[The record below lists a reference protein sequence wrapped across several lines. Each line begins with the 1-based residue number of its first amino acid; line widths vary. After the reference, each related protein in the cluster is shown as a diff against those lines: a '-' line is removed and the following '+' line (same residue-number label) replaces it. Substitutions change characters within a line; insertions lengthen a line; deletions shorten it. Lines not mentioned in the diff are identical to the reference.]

1 METRRLGYFVRVAED
16 GSLTKAA
23 SILRIAQPALTRQMR
38 LLEAEVGVPLFRR
51 TARGMA
57 LTEDGERLRAAVAG
71 PLRELELAL
80 HGFRASAS
88 PVVADAVLG
97 LPASLSEV
105 LARPLALAIARDFP
119 EVRLRIIEGPMGS
132 LQEWLNRG
140 IVDFALAEEASHDD
154 RLVEQR
160 IATLP
165 VELVGPADSP
175 LPHGGAVPFA
185 AAARLPLVLTSHHM
199 GLRGAVN
206 DAAQRSSARLNIRL
220 EADAPRLARELVEA
234 GMGYAMLPAR
244 YCGEAVRS
252 GRLQAWPLVD
262 PVPEIAIFLVM
273 RRASQAARKRL
284 AGIERLI
291 LVQARALLQ
300 AAGASDD
307 VAGDVPGAVA
317 APLALPGEG
326 R

>member
-38 LLEAEVGVPLFRR
+38 LLEAEVGVALFRR
-51 TARGMA
+51 TARGMV
-57 LTEDGERLRAAVAG
+57 LTEEGERLRAAVAG

-97 LPASLSEV
+97 MPGSLAEV
-105 LARPLALAIARDFP
+105 LGRPLALAIARQFP

-140 IVDFALAEEASHDD
+140 IVDFALVEEASQDD

-160 IATLP
+160 IAALP

-175 LPHGGAVPFA
+175 LPPGQAVPFIE
-185 AAARLPLVLTSHHM
+185 AARLPLVLTSHHM
-199 GLRGAVN
+199 GVRGAVN
-206 DAAQRSSARLNIRL
+206 EAVQRSAARLNIRL
-220 EADAPRLARELVEA
+220 EADAPRLARELVEE
-234 GMGYAMLPAR
+234 GLGYAMLPAR
-244 YCGEAVRS
+244 YCGEAVAS
-252 GRLQAWPLVD
+252 GRLQAWPLID
-262 PVPEIAIFLVM
+262 PVPQITIYLSV
-273 RRASQAARKRL
+273 RRASQVARKRL
-284 AGIERLI
+284 AGVEGLI
-291 LVQARALLQ
+291 LEQAGALLTT
-300 AAGASDD
+300 SSHR
-307 VAGDVPGAVA
+307 P
-317 APLALPGEG
+317 
-326 R
+326 